1 MGRIYNIV
9 FMSSQGTGTIAN
21 RNYYFDFSKLPEGK
35 YTGTFAFVSAA
46 GNFTTSCANVFC
58 DLGFAR
64 TYAAATINGS
74 SLSTST
80 FYIGS
85 VLSSPISNTANCYLV
100 AALPNNAPFSLS
112 NRPTNNNVNIRILN
126 NDANQTAFATEL
138 AYTLVISL
146 ELQE

>member
-1 MGRIYNIV
+1 M
-9 FMSSQGTGTIAN
+9 
-21 RNYYFDFSKLPEGK
+21 
-35 YTGTFAFVSAA
+35 
-46 GNFTTSCANVFC
+46 FC

-64 TYAAATINGS
+64 TYAASTISGS

-112 NRPTNNNVNIRILN
+112 NKPTNNNVNIRILN
-126 NDANQTAFATEL
+126 NDANQTNFATEL